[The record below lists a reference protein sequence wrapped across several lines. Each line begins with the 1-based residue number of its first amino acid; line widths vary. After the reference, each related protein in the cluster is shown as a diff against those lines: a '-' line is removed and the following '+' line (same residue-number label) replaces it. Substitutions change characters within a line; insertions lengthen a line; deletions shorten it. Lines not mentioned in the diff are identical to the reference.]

1 MNFDVSQLQ
10 AFVAAFLWPFAR
22 VSGLLLT
29 APVLGAG
36 VLPVRVRAGLA
47 VVLTV
52 VLMPLAP
59 APGAVEVMS
68 LAGLATVLQQVVV
81 GAAMGFALKLA
92 FAALTFAGSL
102 ITNAMG
108 LAFAQAVSPL
118 DGHDAPAL
126 GELYML
132 LASLI
137 FLALD
142 GHLELIALLATGMR
156 HASWAAP
163 MPGGAHLWSLLEFGS
178 HVFTGAIM
186 VALPALAAL
195 LIADAGFGVISR
207 AAPAMNLFSIGF
219 PISIALGFVGV
230 WIGLVTLPGAFATLR
245 RAAFVLV
252 RALAGA

>member
-1 MNFDVSQLQ
+1 MNLDVTQLQ
-10 AFVAAFLWPFAR
+10 AFLAAFLWPFAR

-29 APVLGAG
+29 APVLGASA
-36 VLPVRVRAGLA
+36 LPVRVRAGLA
-47 VVLTV
+47 VILTL

-59 APGAVEVMS
+59 KSGGVDVMS
-68 LAGLATVLQQVVV
+68 LNGFATVLQQVVV
-81 GAAMGFALKLA
+81 GAAMGFALALA

-102 ITNAMG
+102 VTNAMG
-108 LAFAQAVSPL
+108 LSFAQVASPL

-126 GELYML
+126 GELYAL
-132 LASLI
+132 LATLI

-142 GHLELIALLATGMR
+142 GHLELISLLATGMR

-163 MPGGAHLWSLLEFGS
+163 MPGGAHLWQLLQFGAHLFS
-178 HVFTGAIM
+178 GAVM

-245 RAAFVLV
+245 RAAFALV
-252 RALAGA
+252 RVLAGA